1 MDIAGCTAL
10 VTGANRGLG
19 TCFVAELLAAGAGTV
34 YATARRPEAIEA
46 SDPRVRVLALD
57 VTDQSSVEAA
67 AAAAGDVD
75 LLINN
80 AGVNGL
86 GHPLDGDLETMHR
99 DVAVN
104 YLGTVRTTRSF
115 VPVLR
120 ANSPAAVV
128 NVVTIVALA
137 PVGMMGGYC
146 ASKAALHSYTQ
157 ALRAELRGS
166 GVDVVGAYPAGI
178 DTDMMAGVDG
188 PKADPTEVARR
199 VLAAVAAGES
209 VVFPDDM
216 SAGAGALYVTD
227 PVGLEKMFS
236 GA

>member
-1 MDIAGCTAL
+1 MDITGCTAL

-19 TCFVAELLAAGAGTV
+19 ACFVAELLAAGAGTV
-34 YATARRPEAIEA
+34 YATARRPEMIDA
-46 SDPRVRVLALD
+46 SDPRVRVLPLD
-57 VTDQSSVEAA
+57 VTDPASVDAA
-67 AAAAGDVD
+67 ASAAADVD

-86 GHPLDGDLETMHR
+86 GHPLDGDLDVMHR
-99 DVAVN
+99 DVTVN
-104 YLGTVRTTRSF
+104 YIGTVRTTRAF

-137 PVGMMGGYC
+137 SVGVMSGYC

-178 DTDMMAGVDG
+178 DTDMMAGIDG

-199 VLAAVAAGES
+199 VPAAVAAGET

-227 PVGLEKMFS
+227 PVGLERMFS